1 LLQTFFKR
9 KLKIDDNVNDLPAWQ
24 SRPFLAELGQMN
36 PTTTETD
43 LLPAPPGTHE
53 ELAPITAMMS
63 SRLMVLANLI
73 RRGAILR
80 YKRLTGLSSV
90 EFGLVASLGRRP
102 PMSAARL
109 AEAVGMDKGQI
120 SRALASLV
128 SRKLVSRAANP
139 RDSRE
144 VLVRLTRSGLA
155 AHDAIVAG
163 ALERSERLLEGLSAD
178 EVAML
183 RSYIDRLTER
193 AASMLAAERDIR

>member
-1 LLQTFFKR
+1 MTR
-9 KLKIDDNVNDLPAWQ
+9 
-24 SRPFLAELGQMN
+24 
-36 PTTTETD
+36 TTTRLDHTPPAAEEAAPVTA
-43 LLPAPPGTHE
+43 LL
-53 ELAPITAMMS
+53 S
-63 SRLMVLANLI
+63 SRLMVLANLL

-102 PMSAARL
+102 PMSVARL

-120 SRALASLV
+120 SRALAGLV
-128 SRKLVSRAANP
+128 SRKLVARAANP

-163 ALERSERLLEGLSAD
+163 GLERNGRLLEGLSPE

-183 RSYIDRLTER
+183 LAQIDRLTAR
-193 AASMLAAERDIR
+193 AADMLAAEKNFS

>member
-1 LLQTFFKR
+1 
-9 KLKIDDNVNDLPAWQ
+9 
-24 SRPFLAELGQMN
+24 MN

-43 LLPAPPGTHE
+43 PPPAPPGTHE

-63 SRLMVLANLI
+63 SRLMVLANLL

-90 EFGLVASLGRRP
+90 EFALVASLGRRP
-102 PMSAARL
+102 PMSVARL

-163 ALERSERLLEGLSAD
+163 ALERSACLLEGLSAD

-183 RSYIDRLTER
+183 LFYIDRLTER
-193 AASMLAAERDIR
+193 AASMLVAEREMR